1 MEVFSSPNGNIFL
14 PLELHSL
21 ASIKWKIFSP
31 FSAFAWQ
38 RKPTV
43 PFHGRHIPSRRTQ
56 TDARCPH
63 GTASEVRRLIIGIWL
78 TCAEQNSWHL
88 A

>member
-63 GTASEVRRLIIGIWL
+63 DTALV
-78 TCAEQNSWHL
+78 QQHKK
-88 A
+88 